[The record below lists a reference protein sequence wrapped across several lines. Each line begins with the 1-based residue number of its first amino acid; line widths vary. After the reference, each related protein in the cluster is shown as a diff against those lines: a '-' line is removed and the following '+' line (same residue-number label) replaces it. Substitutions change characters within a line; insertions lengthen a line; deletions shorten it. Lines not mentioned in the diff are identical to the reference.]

1 MGLTGN
7 KGEFSGFKIT
17 LGSLFVQP
25 AVGSDKLTEKSHI
38 GVNVRMGIAEIILP
52 LLRKK
57 RQIPGTGI
65 QPAESPQR
73 IKWMMFLRIVQD
85 LDEVFSQ
92 IPGFVEK
99 GFGCDAVPHVNDTNI
114 IGQTGMRSIPPQGH
128 ARLEK
133 RIPHL
138 GKRTV
143 AQGDFLHCRTESC
156 GGSVKVF
163 IGFSKKGQCFCRILF
178 ALCR

>member
-17 LGSLFVQP
+17 LGGLFIQP

-38 GVNVRMGIAEIILP
+38 GVNIRMGIAEIILP

-65 QPAESPQR
+65 QPAESPQS
-73 IKWMMFLRIVQD
+73 IKGVMLLRIIQY

-92 IPGFVEK
+92 IPGFV
-99 GFGCDAVPHVNDTNI
+99 
-114 IGQTGMRSIPPQGH
+114 
-128 ARLEK
+128 
-133 RIPHL
+133 
-138 GKRTV
+138 
-143 AQGDFLHCRTESC
+143 
-156 GGSVKVF
+156 
-163 IGFSKKGQCFCRILF
+163 KK
-178 ALCR
+178 